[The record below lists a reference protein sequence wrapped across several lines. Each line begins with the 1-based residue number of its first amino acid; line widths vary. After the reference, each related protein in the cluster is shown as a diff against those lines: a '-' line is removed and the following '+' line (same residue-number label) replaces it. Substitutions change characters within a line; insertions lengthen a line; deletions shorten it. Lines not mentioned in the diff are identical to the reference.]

1 MRFHIFDRFSVD
13 RIGKNPLK
21 SMRFQIKPYRVDGAL
36 GTKLHRKCTE
46 ILNCRRKAEEPG
58 EKVLEQGEYLHPGH
72 NE

>member
-1 MRFHIFDRFSVD
+1 
-13 RIGKNPLK
+13 
-21 SMRFQIKPYRVDGAL
+21 MRFQIKPYHVDGAL
-36 GTKLHRKCTE
+36 ETKLHRKCTE